1 MSAMSPRQ
9 RLLTALR
16 RGRPDRVPCSPHII
30 RWIRHHWGC
39 TCPDHQAKMAD
50 DFGLD
55 LLIQYGAYTWQSVS
69 NDYVYAPGGGYS
81 FNAYALYG
89 DLPDV
94 SVELRV
100 ENRPKHVLTYRTF
113 HTPAGELRDVIQWAR
128 PDMGYGDGPNPHR
141 VEPLVKS
148 TADLPALGF
157 LFPPPRKDVLADIP
171 LTLERI
177 GERAVVMATDCTHPG
192 CWAMEALGPEGMLTA
207 SISEPALLKGV
218 CRLGMDQHLRNLRAM
233 LDRKMDVV
241 WGSWFQAGASTGW
254 SPAAFRE
261 LFLPLVK
268 EAVELA
274 HEYGALYVYQ
284 DDGKMKHSLPC
295 LVEIGVDA
303 ISGLQPPDVGDV
315 VLREVKQQYGK
326 RVALVGGL
334 DPVYTFDMGTPDAV
348 RRAVRQAI
356 DDAAEGGGYILG
368 TAEAIAPE
376 TPAESLHA
384 ASEAARQFGVYR

>member
-1 MSAMSPRQ
+1 MSEMTPRE
-9 RLLTALR
+9 RLMTALR
-16 RGRPDRVPCSPHII
+16 GGQPDRVPCSPHII

-39 TCPDHQAKMAD
+39 TCPDHQAKLAD
-50 DFGLD
+50 DYGLD

-69 NDYVYAPGGGYS
+69 NDYIYAPGGGYS

-128 PDMGYGDGPNPHR
+128 PDLGYGDGPNPHR

-148 TADLPALGF
+148 TADLQALRF

-171 LTLERI
+171 LALERI
-177 GERAVVMATDCTHPG
+177 GDRAVVMATDCTHPG
-192 CWAMEALGPEGMLTA
+192 CWAMEALGPEAMLTA
-207 SISEPALLKGV
+207 SIREPALLKGV

-261 LFLPLVK
+261 FFLPLIK
-268 EAVELA
+268 EAVDLA

-284 DDGKMKHSLPC
+284 DDGKMKHTLPC

-315 VLREVKQQYGK
+315 VLREVKQQFGR

-348 RRAVRQAI
+348 RGAVRQAI
-356 DDAAEGGGYILG
+356 EDAAEGGGYILG

-376 TPAESLHA
+376 TPAESLRA
-384 ASEAARQFGVYR
+384 ASEAARQFGGYR